1 MPIVKSH
8 RLNLDLLEI
17 ADARD
22 NGNGGKTI
30 YLNYQGGMFK
40 MQTPKMTMP
49 YNMSVYDKGE
59 YPKYSIDVAF
69 RDVEEDYRV
78 RGFHENMN
86 DLQTEILQTAL
97 DNSKKWFSK
106 THKSVD
112 VLSALFTPLVKRS
125 IDRETG
131 EPDGRYPDTMK
142 FKLPVRDG
150 KPGFVVTDFEDN
162 VIENPQLETLLTKES
177 KVQALLRC
185 GGIWVI
191 AGKFGCT
198 WTVERLRV
206 ESSSSMEGGVGAN
219 FFVDDDSQ
227 DEDEDEEEEDSS
239 DDDSDDE

>member
-8 RLNLDLLEI
+8 RLNLDLLQI

-69 RDVEEDYRV
+69 RDLDDDYRV

-162 VIENPQLETLLTKES
+162 IIENPQLETLLTKES

-219 FFVDDDSQ
+219 FFVDDDDSQ
-227 DEDEDEEEEDSS
+227 DDDDEEEEDSS

>member
-8 RLNLDLLEI
+8 RLNLDLLQI

-40 MQTPKMTMP
+40 MQTPKMSMP

-219 FFVDDDSQ
+219 FFVDDDDSQ
-227 DEDEDEEEEDSS
+227 DEDDEEEDSS

>member
-8 RLNLDLLEI
+8 RLNLDLLQI

-69 RDVEEDYRV
+69 RDIEEDYRV

-162 VIENPQLETLLTKES
+162 IIENPQLETLLTKES

-219 FFVDDDSQ
+219 FFVDDDDSQ
-227 DEDEDEEEEDSS
+227 DEDDEEEESS

>member
-8 RLNLDLLEI
+8 RLNLDLLQI

-69 RDVEEDYRV
+69 RDLDDDYRV

-162 VIENPQLETLLTKES
+162 IIENPQLETLLTKES

-219 FFVDDDSQ
+219 FFVDDDDSQ
-227 DEDEDEEEEDSS
+227 DEEEEEDSS

>member
-1 MPIVKSH
+1 
-8 RLNLDLLEI
+8 
-17 ADARD
+17 
-22 NGNGGKTI
+22 
-30 YLNYQGGMFK
+30 
-40 MQTPKMTMP
+40 
-49 YNMSVYDKGE
+49 
-59 YPKYSIDVAF
+59 
-69 RDVEEDYRV
+69 
-78 RGFHENMN
+78 MN

-131 EPDGRYPDTMK
+131 EPDGRYADTMK

-162 VIENPQLETLLTKES
+162 IIENPQLETLLTKES

-185 GGIWVI
+185 GGSWVI

-219 FFVDDDSQ
+219 FFVDDDDSQ
-227 DEDEDEEEEDSS
+227 DDDDEEEEDSS

>member
-40 MQTPKMTMP
+40 MQTPKMSMP

-162 VIENPQLETLLTKES
+162 IIENPQLETLLTKES